1 MKNLAIWDKIFY
13 MEHFCKHLKDRIW
26 ICWHSCFAQ
35 YITKTLR
42 RGHVHF
48 LYTKLIYIII
58 KRYAQWL
65 WDIKTWT
72 NFPVLFDSNQRIYL
86 EISKSPQSKGP
97 EENFFFTQTPMVSVT
112 SWPCFAVD
120 GTFLQKIGGRCLDWN
135 AGAPD
140 VRYEMHFFA
149 LKIWWNVRLSFTSI
163 GVVADFRKGFFGNVC
178 QKDAGGE
185 AL

>member
-1 MKNLAIWDKIFY
+1 
-13 MEHFCKHLKDRIW
+13 
-26 ICWHSCFAQ
+26 
-35 YITKTLR
+35 
-42 RGHVHF
+42 
-48 LYTKLIYIII
+48 
-58 KRYAQWL
+58 
-65 WDIKTWT
+65 
-72 NFPVLFDSNQRIYL
+72 
-86 EISKSPQSKGP
+86 
-97 EENFFFTQTPMVSVT
+97 MVSVT

-149 LKIWWNVRLSFTSI
+149 LKIWWNVRLSFTLSIIVEKRSTSI
-163 GVVADFRKGFFGNVC
+163 GVIADFGIGFFGNVC